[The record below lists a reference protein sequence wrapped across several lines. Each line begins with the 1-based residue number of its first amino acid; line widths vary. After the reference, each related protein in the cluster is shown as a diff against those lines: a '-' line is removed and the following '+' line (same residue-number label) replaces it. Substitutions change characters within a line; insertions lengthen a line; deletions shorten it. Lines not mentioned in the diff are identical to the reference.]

1 MQAVGI
7 KVIESEVENVFSYC
21 FLLDI
26 RRIVIRY
33 PTKIQSI
40 FKYGIKLASHFL
52 IKASRNLKS
61 WFFLSILGRIFLISG
76 INRLNSIIRLAKYP
90 ISLQGEYL
98 TT

>member
-1 MQAVGI
+1 MFFILV
-7 KVIESEVENVFSYC
+7 
-21 FLLDI
+21 LLDI

-76 INRLNSIIRLAKYP
+76 INRLDSIIRLVKYP
-90 ISLQGEYL
+90 ISLHCEYL

>member
-33 PTKIQSI
+33 RAKIQSI
-40 FKYGIKLASHFL
+40 FKYGIRIAGHFL

-61 WFFLSILGRIFLISG
+61 WFFLFILGRIFLISG
-76 INRLNSIIRLAKYP
+76 INRLNSIIRLVKYP
-90 ISLQGEYL
+90 ISLHCEYL